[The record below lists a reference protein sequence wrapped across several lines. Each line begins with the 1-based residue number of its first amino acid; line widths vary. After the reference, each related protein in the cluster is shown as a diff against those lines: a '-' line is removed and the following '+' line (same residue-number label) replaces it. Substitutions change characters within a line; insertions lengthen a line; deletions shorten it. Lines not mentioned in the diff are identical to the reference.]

1 VSDAIATDGV
11 VTLRRWREE
20 DVDAIVAACQDA
32 DIQHWIPIIP
42 RPYRDEHALAF
53 VRGEIEDVGEHQYAI
68 ELGGDVAGAIGMTV
82 NRNRTG
88 HIGYWCV
95 PDARGRG
102 IVTRA
107 LRLLSRYAFDE
118 ISLQRLELIT
128 DPDNVASQR
137 VAEKAGYRR
146 EGVLRSHLDHPD
158 GRRRDSTMFSLLP
171 AELVEHD

>member
-32 DIQHWIPIIP
+32 DIQHWIPMIP
-42 RPYRDEHALAF
+42 RPYRAEHALAF
-53 VRGEIEDVGEHQYAI
+53 VRGEIEGIGEHQYAI
-68 ELGGDVAGAIGMTV
+68 ELGGDLAGSIGMTV

-107 LRLLSRYAFDE
+107 LGLLSRRDLAATARADHR
-118 ISLQRLELIT
+118 SRQR
-128 DPDNVASQR
+128 R
-137 VAEKAGYRR
+137 VAAGRG
-146 EGVLRSHLDHPD
+146 EGRLSP
-158 GRRRDSTMFSLLP
+158 RRRSPLAPRPPGRAAPRQHHVL
-171 AELVEHD
+171 AAAG